1 METQDPCRKTFE
13 DKVRFNRLELSL
25 DWDPA
30 GFYSQL
36 ETDRIF
42 TWFKLGYDHANG
54 RQEVSLR
61 DVLDRNDRVYVDL
74 TPLERLSDTERTTM
88 HKMAI
93 TAENPTG
100 SVSQPSAHFAT
111 YVQYAVSDELTK
123 ASLVPR
129 DVMRERL
136 WASAQHDVF
145 TNTGAIASMLD
156 AGGLA
161 RVDFSAYQSIID
173 AGLQSLI
180 DAGI

>member
-1 METQDPCRKTFE
+1 MNKPDECRKAFE
-13 DKVRFNRLELSL
+13 DKVRFDKLEVSL

-36 ETDRIF
+36 ETDRMF
-42 TWFKLGYDHANG
+42 TWFKLGYDHAD
-54 RQEVSLR
+54 RQPEVSMQE
-61 DVLDRNDRVYVDL
+61 VLDRNDHVHINLAPLAGL
-74 TPLERLSDTERTTM
+74 TGTEM
-88 HKMAI
+88 VSMLKLAI
-93 TAENPTG
+93 AAEKPTG

-123 ASLVPR
+123 ASPVPR

-136 WASAQHDVF
+136 WAAAQHDVF
-145 TNTGAIASMLD
+145 TNTGGIASMLD

-173 AGLQSLI
+173 AGLQPLI
-180 DAGI
+180 DAGF

>member
-1 METQDPCRKTFE
+1 MTKTDDCRKAFE
-13 DKVRFNRLELSL
+13 AKVRFDKLELSL
-25 DWDPA
+25 DWEEA

-42 TWFKLGYDHANG
+42 TWFKLGYDQASSRHEISM
-54 RQEVSLR
+54 Q
-61 DVLDRNDRVYVDL
+61 DVLDGNDRVYVNL
-74 TPLERLSDTERTTM
+74 TPLERLSGPERASLL
-88 HKMAI
+88 KLAI
-93 TAENPTG
+93 ASEKPTG

-123 ASLVPR
+123 AAPVPR

-136 WASAQHDVF
+136 WAAAQHDVF

-161 RVDFSAYQSIID
+161 RVDYGKYQRIID
-173 AGLQSLI
+173 TGLQPLF
-180 DAGI
+180 DAGY